1 MNTQLNHMIARQ
13 RSTELERAGERA
25 RLASEV
31 SAGQRSSR
39 DPNPVT
45 RLSAHL
51 AHLAAWSAPTRFTL
65 HGRHVAKLDR
75 YVGQAQR
82 AALRA
87 EREFE
92 GVTIEVDNQGTV
104 SVCAIGMTSMLL

>member
-1 MNTQLNHMIARQ
+1 MRRVGPSSTPLARALQ
-13 RSTELERAGERA
+13 HGARAVGE
-25 RLASEV
+25 
-31 SAGQRSSR
+31 
-39 DPNPVT
+39 
-45 RLSAHL
+45 
-51 AHLAAWSAPTRFTL
+51 TRFTL

-75 YVGQAQR
+75 FVGQAQR

-92 GVTIEVDNQGTV
+92 GVTIEVDDQGTV